1 MKHSLVISGPTG
13 VGKTKISQIVAEK
26 LDGEIISAD
35 SRQVYRGLDI
45 GTAKPVSPKITHH
58 LIDIIEPTERY
69 DAASFVR
76 DSLEIMEK
84 LHNEGKVP
92 IIVGGTGLYIRA
104 LTEGIFTGNFRDV
117 KIRKSLKARWNAG
130 DNLYVELKKIDPIAA
145 KNIDPRNYVRIERAI
160 EVFMISGKPISYWW
174 ENKTNKSSDWFFLK
188 IVLTLDRSV
197 LYSNIENRTMQMIQ
211 QGWIEEVKRL
221 IDSGIPKNSSGLSS
235 IGYRQIISYLNGEIS
250 QDEMIKEIIKE
261 TKQYARKQLIWFRKE
276 PNVHWVDIYNERE
289 SQIANEI
296 IGIWQK

>member
-1 MKHSLVISGPTG
+1 MKRSLVISGPTG
-13 VGKTKISQIVAEK
+13 VGKTKISQIVAEM

-58 LIDIIEPTERY
+58 LIDIIEPTEQY
-69 DAASFVR
+69 DSASFVR

-117 KIRKSLKARWNAG
+117 KIRKSLRARWNAG
-130 DNLYVELKKIDPIAA
+130 DDLYVELKKIDPIAA
-145 KNIDPRNYVRIERAI
+145 KKIDPRNYVRIERAI

-174 ENKTNKSSDWFFLK
+174 ENKTNKLSDWFFLK

-235 IGYRQIISYLNGEIS
+235 IGYRQIISYLNDEIS
-250 QDEMIKEIIKE
+250 QDEMVKEIIKE

-276 PNVHWVDIYNERE
+276 PNVRWVDINNKHD

>member
-1 MKHSLVISGPTG
+1 MKYSLVISGPTG

-45 GTAKPVSPKITHH
+45 GTAKPVSPQIAHH
-58 LIDIIEPTERY
+58 LIDIIEPTEQY

-117 KIRKSLKARWNAG
+117 KVRKSLRARWNAG
-130 DNLYVELKKIDPIAA
+130 EDLYAELKKIDPIAA
-145 KNIDPRNYVRIERAI
+145 KKIDPRNYVRIERAI

-174 ENKTNKSSDWFFLK
+174 ENKTNKPSDWFFLK

-221 IDSGIPKNSSGLSS
+221 IDSGIPKNSPGLSS
-235 IGYRQIISYLNGEIS
+235 IGYRHIISYLNGEIS
-250 QDEMIKEIIKE
+250 KDEMIKEIIKE

-276 PNVHWVDIYNERE
+276 PNVHWVDIYNKRE